1 MSQSASPP
9 LVAVLN
15 GPNMN
20 MLGLRQPQLYGSAT
34 LDDVEQLCAE
44 TAEQLGLAIDF
55 RQTNGEGEL
64 VSWVQECRGRAQGI
78 VINPAGYT
86 TTSIALMDALLATEL
101 PVIEVH
107 VTNIHRREEFRQHS
121 YVSKAAVGVICGLG
135 VRGYALALTAM
146 ADLLLE
152 ERRMTRIPFDPD
164 AIRALAAV
172 LTETGLTE
180 IEIAEK
186 DSRIRVVRAAA
197 APPWSPPRRSRPL
210 AAAAAAAAAVP
221 APDEAS
227 HPGAVL
233 SPMVG
238 IAYLSPEPG
247 APPFVT
253 VGPGGRRRADAAA
266 DRGDED
272 VQPDQGAEGRHRRA
286 HPGRQRHAG
295 GIRRSPADPG

>member
-1 MSQSASPP
+1 MKLAAWAARASFISQVWARPAPGTRNPPVLRVPAGALKPYGAACYALPMPTPP

-20 MLGLRQPQLYGSAT
+20 MLGLRQPHLYGSAT

-44 TAEQLGLAIDF
+44 TADQLGLAIDF

-86 TTSIALMDALLATEL
+86 TTSIALMDALLASDL

-152 ERRMTRIPFDPD
+152 DT
-164 AIRALAAV
+164 A
-172 LTETGLTE
+172 
-180 IEIAEK
+180 
-186 DSRIRVVRAAA
+186 
-197 APPWSPPRRSRPL
+197 
-210 AAAAAAAAAVP
+210 
-221 APDEAS
+221 
-227 HPGAVL
+227 
-233 SPMVG
+233 
-238 IAYLSPEPG
+238 
-247 APPFVT
+247 
-253 VGPGGRRRADAAA
+253 
-266 DRGDED
+266 
-272 VQPDQGAEGRHRRA
+272 
-286 HPGRQRHAG
+286 
-295 GIRRSPADPG
+295 